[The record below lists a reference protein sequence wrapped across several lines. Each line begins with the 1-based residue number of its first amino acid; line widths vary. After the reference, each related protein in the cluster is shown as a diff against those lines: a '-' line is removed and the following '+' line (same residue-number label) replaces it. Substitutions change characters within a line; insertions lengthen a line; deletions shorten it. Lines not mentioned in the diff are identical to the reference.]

1 MSKFS
6 HQYAAQQPKS
16 PPNFESIFYCRSQI
30 REMNFLT
37 HSETFTGV
45 SQCVMLVVA
54 DYILQFIIFL
64 SLIHFVSP
72 PSRLQTLMSRFDFE
86 ILLTL
91 AAKAYAPFL
100 PIFLPTILYAKK
112 R

>member
-1 MSKFS
+1 
-6 HQYAAQQPKS
+6 
-16 PPNFESIFYCRSQI
+16 
-30 REMNFLT
+30 MNFLT
-37 HSETFTGV
+37 LRNVTGV
-45 SQCVMLVVA
+45 SQCVILVVA

-64 SLIHFVSP
+64 SLLHFVSP

-91 AAKAYAPFL
+91 AAKAYSSFL
-100 PIFLPTILYAKK
+100 LIFLPTNILYAKK